1 LKGGKYRV
9 TSLFT
14 AVYLIAALLL
24 AIYGANALLLTLLYW
39 RVRDRQLAEP
49 PLTSTPRV
57 TVQLPIYN
65 EMHVVERLIDAVAR
79 LDYPPDR
86 LQIQVLDDSTD
97 ETTAIAQARVEF
109 HRARGVDITLVRRQ
123 GRDGFKAGA
132 LAHGLRSATGELIA
146 IFDADFVPPPD
157 FLRRTVPYFLAD
169 PRLGFL
175 QSRWGHLNADYSP
188 LTRAQALALDGH
200 FIIEQTA
207 RQRMGWFMN
216 FNGTAG
222 LWRRSCIEE
231 IGGWRGDTLSEDLDL
246 SYRAQ
251 LAGWRCAYLPHVVAP
266 AEVPPQLAA
275 FKRQQFRWAKG
286 SIQCLRKLG
295 RAVWRAPRSL
305 PARLEGL
312 IHLSGYLAH
321 PLMVLMLLATL
332 PLLWSDA
339 RLSWPLAYLS
349 LASLGPPILYA
360 VAQRELYPDWW
371 RRYAY
376 MVVLVLLGS
385 GIALSN
391 SVAVLQGLLGR
402 GCSFRRTPKFRLEGK
417 EDRWKGQRYAL
428 ALDRMI
434 FGEVLLA
441 LYAALTI
448 AVAWIHGYTWAIP
461 FLCLYL
467 GGFGLVAAISLCQ
480 SIGPAFPAQ
489 SKRRASF
496 ASRRARRSG
505 MQPLPST
512 VWPSSRR

>member
-1 LKGGKYRV
+1 M

-14 AVYLIAALLL
+14 IVYVIAALFL
-24 AIYGANALLLTLLYW
+24 ALYGANGLLLTWIYW
-39 RVRDRQLAEP
+39 RVRRRRPAEP
-49 PLTSTPRV
+49 PLTTVPMV

-65 EMHVVERLIDAVAR
+65 EMHVVERLIDAVAQ

-97 ETTAIAQARVEF
+97 ETTAIAQARVDY
-109 HRARGVDITLVRRQ
+109 HRARGVDIVLVRRQ
-123 GRDGFKAGA
+123 GREGFKAGA
-132 LAHGLRSATGELIA
+132 LAHGLCSARGEIIA

-157 FLRRTVPYFLAD
+157 FLRRTVPHFLSD

-175 QSRWGHLNADYSP
+175 QTRWGHLNASYSAI
-188 LTRAQALALDGH
+188 TRAQALALDGH
-200 FIIEQTA
+200 FVIEQTA
-207 RQRMGWFMN
+207 RQRAGWFMN

-222 LWRRSCIEE
+222 LWRRACIEE
-231 IGGWRGDTLSEDLDL
+231 SGGWRADTLCEDLDL

-251 LAGWRCAYLPHVVAP
+251 LAGWHCAYLPHVVAP

-295 RAVWRAPRSL
+295 GTVWQAKRPW
-305 PARLEGL
+305 PARLQGL
-312 IHLSGYLAH
+312 IHLSSYLAH
-321 PLMVLMLLATL
+321 PLMVIMLLVTL
-332 PLLWSDA
+332 PLLLSGV

-360 VAQRELYPDWW
+360 VAQKELYPDWW

-376 MVVLVLLGS
+376 MPVLVLLGS
-385 GIALSN
+385 GIAFSN

-402 GCSFRRTPKFRLEGK
+402 GNSFRRTPKFRLEGK
-417 EDRWKGQRYAL
+417 SGHWQGRRYAL
-428 ALDRMI
+428 ALDWTV
-434 FGEVLLA
+434 FGEALLA

-448 AVAWIHGYTWAIP
+448 TVAWKQGHTWAIP

-467 GGFGLVAAISLCQ
+467 GGFGLMAAVGLWQ
-480 SIGPAFPAQ
+480 SMGSAFLAKPRRKRSPATRQAARPAPL
-489 SKRRASF
+489 ASP
-496 ASRRARRSG
+496 AVWSMSRRG
-505 MQPLPST
+505 N
-512 VWPSSRR
+512 

>member
-1 LKGGKYRV
+1 M
-9 TSLFT
+9 TPLFT
-14 AVYLIAALLL
+14 AVYVIAALFL
-24 AIYGANALLLTLLYW
+24 ALYGANALLLTLVYW
-39 RVRDRQLAEP
+39 RVRHRQPVEP
-49 PLTSTPRV
+49 PLTTTPRV

-65 EMHVVERLIDAVAR
+65 EMLVVERLIDAVAQ

-97 ETTAIAQARVEF
+97 ETTAIAQARVDF
-109 HRARGVDITLVRRQ
+109 HRARGVDIVLVRRQ
-123 GRDGFKAGA
+123 GREGFKAGA
-132 LAHGLRSATGELIA
+132 LAHGLRSAKGELIA

-175 QSRWGHLNADYSP
+175 QTRWGHLNAGYSAI
-188 LTRAQALALDGH
+188 TRAQALALDGH
-200 FIIEQTA
+200 FVVEQTA
-207 RQRMGWFMN
+207 RQRAGWFMN

-222 LWRRSCIEE
+222 LWRRACIEE
-231 IGGWRGDTLSEDLDL
+231 SGGWCGDTLSEDLDL

-251 LAGWRCAYLPHVVAP
+251 LAGWRCVYLPHVMAP

-275 FKRQQFRWAKG
+275 FKQQQFRWAKG
-286 SIQCLRKLG
+286 SIQCLRKLAL
-295 RAVWRAPRSL
+295 AVWRAPRSL

-321 PLMVLMLLATL
+321 PLMVLMLLAML
-332 PLLWSDA
+332 PLLLSGA
-339 RLSWPLAYLS
+339 KLSWPLAYLS

-360 VAQRELYPDWW
+360 VAQKELYPDWW

-376 MVVLVLLGS
+376 MPLLVLLGS

-402 GCSFRRTPKFRLEGK
+402 GRCFRRTPKFRLEGK
-417 EDRWKGQRYAL
+417 NGRWQGQRYAL
-428 ALDRMI
+428 ALDWMI
-434 FGEVLLA
+434 LGEALLA

-448 AVAWIHGYTWAIP
+448 VVAWRQGHTWTIP

-467 GGFGLVAAISLCQ
+467 GGFGLVAAVGLWQ
-480 SIGPAFPAQ
+480 SRPAGAHPGTEKDVRKERERQPALAWARGRHP
-489 SKRRASF
+489 SRSRAW
-496 ASRRARRSG
+496 AE
-505 MQPLPST
+505 
-512 VWPSSRR
+512 